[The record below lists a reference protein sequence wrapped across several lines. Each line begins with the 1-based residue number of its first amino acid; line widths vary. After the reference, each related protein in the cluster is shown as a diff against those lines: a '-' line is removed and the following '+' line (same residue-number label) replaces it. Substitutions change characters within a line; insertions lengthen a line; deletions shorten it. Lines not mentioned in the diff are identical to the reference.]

1 MVGSRQ
7 ATIRYNAAHVARRP
21 DRRDGLRKR
30 VHPDAGSLYGEDFGG
45 AEGIR
50 TPDLINAIDALSQLS
65 YSPTDNNHNP
75 TNRNTSYFNPP
86 KTPIRSFPAPVSV
99 IWASLVRAPLRFAK
113 GASRSSPAF
122 YKWPPLSPVS
132 GYGAGPPGISPA
144 SGGMPT
150 LHPTLGFPLSRE

>member
-1 MVGSRQ
+1 MAQKNFAYQLKEDVTTWLNPRHKP
-7 ATIRYNAAHVARRP
+7 RARVF
-21 DRRDGLRKR
+21 DL
-30 VHPDAGSLYGEDFGG
+30 AQTGG

-75 TNRNTSYFNPP
+75 TNRNTSYFNPL

-113 GASRSSPAF
+113 GASRSSPVP
-122 YKWPPLSPVS
+122 YKWSPLSFQTFPPRAGEIQRPTPPL
-132 GYGAGPPGISPA
+132 GCRFIGDDGAFARMGLNACG
-144 SGGMPT
+144 
-150 LHPTLGFPLSRE
+150 